1 MARMIYCE
9 KCGINLGELRDATLR
24 KGAVFICAD
33 CNAKSKV
40 NHLEKGF
47 SEVAEM
53 LKGFRN

>member
-1 MARMIYCE
+1 MICCE
-9 KCGINLGELRDATLR
+9 KCGINLGEIRDATLR
-24 KGAVFICAD
+24 KGAVFICKD

-53 LKGFRN
+53 LKGFRK